1 MRLKLSILLT
11 FLLVFSVQAGS
22 VKIFKVLPH
31 YLDKDG
37 HNTLSP
43 SLFERDRYQALLRL
57 DQTKCSTIRFDVQWR
72 NTLKN
77 FDDLSITVEMRG
89 TKTNS
94 PTISFSEKISSRKSI
109 WSHWTKIRIPEESF
123 RELEGLEAWRVLI
136 KDGDEI
142 LKEERSFMW
151 DPTPDPSLIK
161 IE

>member
-57 DQTKCSTIRFDVQWR
+57 DQTKCLTIRFDVQWR

-89 TKTNS
+89 PKTNS

-136 KDGDEI
+136 KDGDEV

-161 IE
+161 TE

>member
-109 WSHWTKIRIPEESF
+109 WSKWTKIRIPEEDF
-123 RELEGLEAWRVLI
+123 KELEGLGAWRVMI
-136 KDGDEI
+136 KNGDEI

-151 DPTPDPSLIK
+151 DSTPDPSLIK
-161 IE
+161 RK

>member
-31 YLDKDG
+31 YLDKDSN
-37 HNTLSP
+37 NTLSP
-43 SLFERDRYQALLRL
+43 SLFERDRYQSRL

-77 FDDLSITVEMRG
+77 FDNLSITVEMRG
-89 TKTNS
+89 TKTDS

-123 RELEGLEAWRVLI
+123 QELEGLGAWRVLI

-151 DPTPDPSLIK
+151 NPIPDPSLIK
-161 IE
+161 RK